1 MRKKENTDYYVHRH
15 SCFLLQYHIVL
26 VTKYRHQVLTGDV
39 KDTVQE
45 RIHYIAEQRGF
56 RLLEIN
62 GEPDHIHILMEVDAI
77 TSPAELANVLKTQTA
92 RRARKLYSET
102 LLKKYYWKPYF
113 WSDSYFITT
122 VSENSLKVVKQYIQ
136 NQGNR
141 QVMGIHPRPCGA
153 AAPMDVVL
161 CL

>member
-1 MRKKENTDYYVHRH
+1 MKKKENTDYYVHRH

-26 VTKYRHQVLTGDV
+26 VTKYRHPVLTGDV
-39 KDTVQE
+39 KDTVYE
-45 RIHYIAEQRGF
+45 RIHSIAEQRGF
-56 RLLEIN
+56 CILKIHGELE
-62 GEPDHIHILMEVDAI
+62 HIHILMEADAI

-92 RRARKLYSET
+92 RRARKLYGET

-141 QVMGIHPRPCGA
+141 
-153 AAPMDVVL
+153 
-161 CL
+161 